1 MREGEYGGIVAG
13 ACRPELGSVSI
24 VPPEP
29 PAVAAQTV
37 RGRLPSARISPPSMA
52 RSPKRARAR
61 SALPAPTS
69 LSDCLVRGHCRVLT
83 RAGHQQVAL
92 AAHRAEHSRVG
103 GIGLQLLAQAVDAGV
118 DGAPAGA
125 ARDAVGEFLQPVAR
139 Q

>member
-1 MREGEYGGIVAG
+1 MRVGEYGGIVAG
-13 ACRPELGSVSI
+13 ACRPERGSVSI

-29 PAVAAQTV
+29 LAV
-37 RGRLPSARISPPSMA
+37 A
-52 RSPKRARAR
+52 RSPKRARAS
-61 SALPAPTS
+61 SAPPAHTS
-69 LSDCLVRGHCRVLT
+69 LRDSLARGHCHVLT

-125 ARDAVGEFLQPVAR
+125 ARY
-139 Q
+139 